1 MKRAFTHTFHD
12 HVSINV
18 LEITKRLAQRCSFMT
33 PTKMRLKLLC
43 LEGGQSYNIVLGSNK
58 PFACIRTTAANEKKT
73 ENPTCTGGARN
84 ICVQLLRSLVEDL
97 CRMALFIEKILLI
110 NLVAFTGDGCSCL

>member
-1 MKRAFTHTFHD
+1 MKRAFTHTFQD

-18 LEITKRLAQRCSFMT
+18 LEITNRLAQRCSFMT

-43 LEGGQSYNIVLGSNK
+43 LEGGQSYNIVLGSTS
-58 PFACIRTTAANEKKT
+58 PSLASGPLQQMIKKT
-73 ENPTCTGGARN
+73 ENPTGGARN

>member
-1 MKRAFTHTFHD
+1 MQFHD
-12 HVSINV
+12 TNQN
-18 LEITKRLAQRCSFMT
+18 EAQITM
-33 PTKMRLKLLC
+33 
-43 LEGGQSYNIVLGSNK
+43 LGRRTVIQYCVRINK

-110 NLVAFTGDGCSCL
+110 NLIGCLYR

>member
-1 MKRAFTHTFHD
+1 
-12 HVSINV
+12 
-18 LEITKRLAQRCSFMT
+18 MT

-110 NLVAFTGDGCSCL
+110 NLIGCLYR